1 MSVERI
7 EVMLEVINSNP
18 PPLSK
23 TALVK
28 LLYFLQE
35 SYHVDLGYEFTFYTH
50 GPFTHEILK
59 DLDGLQVE
67 GKVSIEQKPE
77 LFQGYPGFAI
87 FGTLVEQEVGEE
99 IKKKIGLL
107 LERFGLRNAR
117 ELELRAT
124 LHYIRHNGGLEGG
137 ELFRTV
143 HEMKPK
149 YNMEEIEQAGR
160 ELKDIL

>member
-1 MSVERI
+1 MERK
-7 EVMLEVINSNP
+7 EVMLEVINSIP

-35 SYHVDLGYEFTFYTH
+35 CYDVGLGYEFTFYTH
-50 GPFTHEILK
+50 GLYTHEILK
-59 DLDGLQVE
+59 ELDCLYEDGLVR
-67 GKVSIEQKPE
+67 IERRPD

-87 FGTLVEQEVGEE
+87 FGTPVEQELGEG
-99 IKKKIGLL
+99 INKKISTLRD
-107 LERFGLRNAR
+107 RFGLRNAR

-124 LHYIRHNGGLEGG
+124 LHFIRHFGGLEGG
-137 ELFRTV
+137 ELFSTV

-160 ELKDIL
+160 ELKDLL